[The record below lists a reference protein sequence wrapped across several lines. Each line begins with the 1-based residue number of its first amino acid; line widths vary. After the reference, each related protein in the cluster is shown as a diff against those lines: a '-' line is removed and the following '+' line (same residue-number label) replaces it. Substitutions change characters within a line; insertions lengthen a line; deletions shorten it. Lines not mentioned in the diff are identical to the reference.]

1 MTGREGATMIRYQ
14 DLQRRPVKLFRSLTG
29 MDFDA
34 FEALFAAFQA
44 AHQAARA
51 SSAGTRGGRPRRR
64 APGGGR
70 HHALAPRDRLLM
82 ALFWLKAY
90 PTYEVLG
97 FFFGL
102 DKANAHRNTADVLA
116 VLETLGDFPFDRPD
130 RTPGRTPRGTPEAV
144 MDAFPM
150 VRLVVDTKEQR
161 TRRPKGQH
169 EVQKP
174 YYSMKKKAHT
184 LKTQFAVRPDGRIES
199 VGDSVPGGSKH
210 DKTLLL
216 ESGLLDRLGAG
227 EAAMADKAYENIRA
241 KDPTAPLI
249 TPQPARRNHPLTEHQ
264 KVANRFIA
272 RYRIVV
278 EHTIAQLNRYTV
290 LRQVYR
296 GSRSRHTRVVRVVAT
311 LVNRRIEVVPLKTY
325 DAAA

>member
-1 MTGREGATMIRYQ
+1 MIRYQ
-14 DLQRRPVKLFRSLTG
+14 DLQRRSGALFQSLIG
-29 MDFDA
+29 MDVNTFEVLFAD
-34 FEALFAAFQA
+34 FEAADRV
-44 AHQAARA
+44 AHTA
-51 SSAGTRGGRPRRR
+51 SGQTRDGRPRRR

-70 HHALAPRDRLLM
+70 HHALTPRDRLLM
-82 ALFWLKAY
+82 ALFWLRVY

-102 DKANAHRNTADVLA
+102 HKANAYRNTVDVLV
-116 VLETLGDFPFDRPD
+116 VLAGLGDFSFDRPD
-130 RTPGRTPRGTPEAV
+130 CQPDRTPLGSPEAV

-161 TRRPKGQH
+161 IRRPQGKY

-184 LKTQFAVRPDGRIES
+184 LKTQLAVAPNGQIES
-199 VGDSVPGGSKH
+199 VGESVPGGAKH

-216 ESGLLDRLGAG
+216 ESGLLGRLGEG
-227 EAAMADKAYENIRA
+227 EMAMADKAYENIRV
-241 KDPTAPLI
+241 KDPAAPLI
-249 TPQPARRNHPLTEHQ
+249 TPQPARRGHPLTEVQ
-264 KVANRFIA
+264 QVANRFIA

-296 GSRSRHTRVVRVVAT
+296 GKRSVHTRVVRVVAM
-311 LVNRRIEVVPLKTY
+311 LVNRRIKIVPLKVY

>member
-1 MTGREGATMIRYQ
+1 MIRYQ
-14 DLQRRPVKLFRSLTG
+14 DLQKRPVELFRGLTG

-34 FEALFAAFQA
+34 FEALFADFQA
-44 AHQAARA
+44 ADQAARA
-51 SSAGTRGGRPRRR
+51 SCGQTRGGRPRRR

-70 HHALAPRDRLLM
+70 RHALAPRDRLLM
-82 ALFWLKAY
+82 ALFWLRTY
-90 PTYEVLG
+90 PTYGVLA
-97 FFFGL
+97 FPFGL

-116 VLETLGDFPFDRPD
+116 VLEALGDFPFDRPD
-130 RTPGRTPRGTPEAV
+130 RDPGRTPQGTPGAV

-161 TRRPKGQH
+161 IRRPQGRH
-169 EVQKP
+169 EVQAP
-174 YYSMKKKAHT
+174 YYSMKKRAHT
-184 LKTQFAVRPDGRIES
+184 LKTQIAVRPDGRIES
-199 VGDSVPGGSKH
+199 VGGSVPGGSKH
-210 DKTLLL
+210 DKTVLLD
-216 ESGLLDRLGAG
+216 SGLLGRLPGG
-227 EAAMADKAYENIRA
+227 QMAMADKAYENIRV
-241 KDPTAPLI
+241 KDPAAPLI
-249 TPQPARRNHPLTEHQ
+249 TPQPARRGHPLTDHQ

-296 GSRSRHTRVVRVVAT
+296 GSRPRHTRVVRVVAT
-311 LVNRRIEVVPLKTY
+311 LVNRRVELVPLKTY